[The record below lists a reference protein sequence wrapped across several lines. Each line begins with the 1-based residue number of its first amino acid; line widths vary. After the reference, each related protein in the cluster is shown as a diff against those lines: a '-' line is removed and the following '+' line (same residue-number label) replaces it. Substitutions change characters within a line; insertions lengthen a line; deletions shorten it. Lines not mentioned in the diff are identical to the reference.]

1 MRVKLSI
8 ACAQNS
14 GPCEAHRS
22 SCKRDRICASADA
35 KATPS
40 INTRFRVTT
49 CRIWSNGAP
58 SYCGRCGNCR
68 VLRMFIALRDLDQE
82 VRQQDTAVKSSER
95 FLNLATER

>member
-14 GPCEAHRS
+14 GPCGAHRS

-58 SYCGRCGNCR
+58 I
-68 VLRMFIALRDLDQE
+68 VLRQMRKLPGFTDVNSE
-82 VRQQDTAVKSSER
+82 QQNNVLQASLEYNR
-95 FLNLATER
+95 ATKARLGHL